1 MKILTIKF
9 LSSNHFR
16 CLWSP
21 YDLLKKKSIIFKT
34 LFILFTRCF
43 FVLILLRR
51 ALLFSTILYF
61 VYIFWHDLWRER
73 KQQRISSS
81 WEIFSFF
88 DWSEGARK
96 VVLSGFGWSAMSIW
110 KERRMKK
117 SRELKSTGRLNSVL
131 FWTRTVYVGYNLI
144 ILLRRINNCCSPK

>member
-1 MKILTIKF
+1 MSLKSVWFVEKEKHYFQNLIYLVYTMF
-9 LSSNHFR
+9 FCPHFVE
-16 CLWSP
+16 
-21 YDLLKKKSIIFKT
+21 KSITFQHHS
-34 LFILFTRCF
+34 
-43 FVLILLRR
+43 LLR
-51 ALLFSTILYF
+51 LY
-61 VYIFWHDLWRER
+61 VVHVFWHNLWRER